1 MLGLTRD
8 NCYDLGFAILC
19 YECNA
24 VNKDE
29 FLDWLYGIVK
39 TVPVESFPKYLIDLI
54 DYLESEDSSLYIYN
68 IIGFVP
74 TTGMTKKEKDAVY
87 GITYIRNQEFYDIPI
102 TREKALKALKKH
114 PEIYQKFRHFFPF
127 VELPPL

>member
-1 MLGLTRD
+1 M
-8 NCYDLGFAILC
+8 C

-39 TVPVESFPKYLIDLI
+39 TVPVESFSKYLIDLI

-102 TREKALKALKKH
+102 TKKKALEALEKH
-114 PEIYQKFRHFFPF
+114 PEIYHKFKRFFPF
-127 VELPPL
+127 VELPLL

>member
-87 GITYIRNQEFYDIPI
+87 GITYMRNQEFYDIPI
-102 TREKALKALKKH
+102 TKKKALEALEKH
-114 PEIYQKFRHFFPF
+114 PEIYHKFKGFFPF
-127 VELPPL
+127 VELPLL

>member
-8 NCYDLGFAILC
+8 NCYDLGFAILY

-39 TVPVESFPKYLIDLI
+39 TVPVESFPRYLIDLI
-54 DYLESEDSSLYIYN
+54 DCLESDDCSISIYN
-68 IIGFVP
+68 IIGSVP
-74 TTGMTKKEKDAVY
+74 TTDMTKKEKDAVY
-87 GITYIRNQEFYDIPI
+87 GITYMRNQEFYDIPI
-102 TREKALKALKKH
+102 TKKKALEALEKH
-114 PEIYQKFRHFFPF
+114 PEIYHKFKRFFPF
-127 VELPPL
+127 VELPLL